1 MPMRRW
7 RLAKTNS
14 FDLAILDFN
23 MPGRDG
29 LVLAAEL
36 LALKPGMPLAV
47 ISANHQVEVV
57 TRAREVGATFL
68 QKPLTEKALRRIPC
82 RCDQATGG
90 RRSMTTVLTELELDA
105 LTEMVNIG
113 VNRAAASLREMVGE
127 QVLLSVPKVT
137 LVSRD
142 RAIATLGENEVSHL
156 VGIHQVF
163 EGEITGR
170 ALLIFPDT
178 KSLELVRAVTGGEL
192 PLEEIIELEHEAL
205 AEIGN
210 IILNGCLA
218 TMANMLQRNLKMSLP
233 EILRGEPT
241 IFFNLEPPPEAGE
254 VVMFLYINFAIRERD
269 IRGYIAM
276 LMDMPSLAALQVLLD
291 EFIERTA
298 GGMAPSNDRS

>member
-1 MPMRRW
+1 
-7 RLAKTNS
+7 
-14 FDLAILDFN
+14 
-23 MPGRDG
+23 
-29 LVLAAEL
+29 
-36 LALKPGMPLAV
+36 
-47 ISANHQVEVV
+47 
-57 TRAREVGATFL
+57 
-68 QKPLTEKALRRIPC
+68 
-82 RCDQATGG
+82 
-90 RRSMTTVLTELELDA
+90 MTTILTDLELDA

-218 TMANMLQRNLKMSLP
+218 TIANMLQRNLKMSLP

-241 IFFNLEPPPEAGE
+241 IFFNLEPPPDAGE
-254 VVMFLYINFAIRERD
+254 VVMFLYINFAIRQRD

-276 LMDMPSLAALQVLLD
+276 LMDMPSLAALQILLG

-298 GGMAPSNDRS
+298 GGTAPSNDRA

>member
-1 MPMRRW
+1 VS
-7 RLAKTNS
+7 T
-14 FDLAILDFN
+14 I
-23 MPGRDG
+23 
-29 LVLAAEL
+29 
-36 LALKPGMPLAV
+36 
-47 ISANHQVEVV
+47 
-57 TRAREVGATFL
+57 
-68 QKPLTEKALRRIPC
+68 
-82 RCDQATGG
+82 
-90 RRSMTTVLTELELDA
+90 LTELQLDA

-113 VNRAAASLREMVGE
+113 VNRAAAGLREMVGE
-127 QVLLSVPKVT
+127 QVHLSVPKVS
-137 LVSRD
+137 LVTRD
-142 RAIATLGENEVSHL
+142 RAIATLAETKAHL

-163 EGEITGR
+163 EGDVTGR

-233 EILRGEPT
+233 EILRGEPEV
-241 IFFNLEPPPEAGE
+241 FFNLKPPPEAGE
-254 VVMFLYINFAIRERD
+254 VVMFLYINFAIRQRD

-291 EFIERTA
+291 EFIERST
-298 GGMAPSNDRS
+298 

>member
-1 MPMRRW
+1 M
-7 RLAKTNS
+7 S
-14 FDLAILDFN
+14 
-23 MPGRDG
+23 
-29 LVLAAEL
+29 
-36 LALKPGMPLAV
+36 
-47 ISANHQVEVV
+47 
-57 TRAREVGATFL
+57 
-68 QKPLTEKALRRIPC
+68 
-82 RCDQATGG
+82 
-90 RRSMTTVLTELELDA
+90 TVLNELQLDA

-113 VNRAAASLREMVGE
+113 VNRAAAGLREMVGE
-127 QVLLSVPKVT
+127 QVHLSVPKVT
-137 LVSRD
+137 LVTRD
-142 RAIATLGENEVSHL
+142 NAIAALAETEANL

-163 EGEITGR
+163 EGDVTGR

-233 EILRGEPT
+233 EILRGRPEV
-241 IFFNLEPPPEAGE
+241 FFSLKPPPEAGE

-276 LMDMPSLAALQVLLD
+276 LMDMPSLAALQILLD
-291 EFIERTA
+291 EFIERST
-298 GGMAPSNDRS
+298 